1 LTLKVQAVR
10 KTSNTSNMSA
20 VGLASP
26 GEQNAQTPGN
36 AVYSRNRHKYCLAH
50 FAILPW

>member
-20 VGLASP
+20 ADLPSP
-26 GEQNAQTPGN
+26 GAQNAQNIGKRGLFTQL
-36 AVYSRNRHKYCLAH
+36 K
-50 FAILPW
+50 